1 MRLPPTSLLTICGLE
16 ELSHHSARGVT
27 HVPSRF
33 WTRTGLSRQISER
46 TPPHHRTTLRFHDAI
61 EPGPNTMLPRRDHV
75 EEILRFGELF
85 GERRGWLDEAHLLVH
100 CHMGISRSTA
110 AMAIL
115 MAQSN
120 SDESEDWVFSHLLS
134 LRPQAW
140 PNSLM
145 VEFADTILGRQGRL
159 MAALADLY
167 ARQLANRP
175 ETGISCE
182 HMVAVAGGRLGQ
194 ALMIQI
200 TYTFTLGARLSA
212 VSRDLAMMP
221 TA

>member
-1 MRLPPTSLLTICGLE
+1 
-16 ELSHHSARGVT
+16 
-27 HVPSRF
+27 
-33 WTRTGLSRQISER
+33 
-46 TPPHHRTTLRFHDAI
+46 
-61 EPGPNTMLPRRDHV
+61 MLPRRDHV
-75 EEILRFGELF
+75 EEILRFGSFLANDAV
-85 GERRGWLDEAHLLVH
+85 GSDEAHLLVH

-120 SDESEDWVFSHLLS
+120 SDESEEWVFSHLLS

-175 ETGISCE
+175 ETE
-182 HMVAVAGGRLGQ
+182 HFMRTHGR
-194 ALMIQI
+194 
-200 TYTFTLGARLSA
+200 
-212 VSRDLAMMP
+212 SREVDLAKRS
-221 TA
+221 